1 MLPKHTI
8 AAVLALSIMT
18 LAGCPELIPPFDA
31 TGNYAGGFAVGMGD
45 LELIDGCTIVVNLE
59 QDVQGLP
66 LLSGKV
72 DGTVTLSFDCLLPE
86 DLAMLASGG
95 AGDFGAMLT
104 ALGAGA
110 GAALTETEG
119 LPAIGGLGTLLGISA
134 VEVSGVLLPD
144 GTLELN
150 TAGILDECTDGD
162 CVKLAILG
170 KGIDSNAD
178 GKMDWFDGTFGG
190 TLGASLGGMPIIGDF
205 ETSTLE

>member
-1 MLPKHTI
+1 MIPKHTI
-8 AAVLALSIMT
+8 AAVLALGSLT
-18 LAGCPELIPPFDA
+18 LAGCPELSPPFDA

-45 LELIDGCTIVVNLE
+45 LELIDGCSIVVNLE
-59 QDVQGLP
+59 QDIQGLP

-72 DGTVTLSFDCLLPE
+72 DGTVTLSFECLLPE
-86 DLAMLASGG
+86 DLALLASGG
-95 AGDFGAMLT
+95 TDDFGAMLA

-110 GAALTETEG
+110 GLSESEG
-119 LPAIGGLGTLLGISA
+119 LPAIGGLGTMLSIPA

-150 TAGILDECTDGD
+150 TPGILDECTDGD

-178 GKMDWFDGTFGG
+178 GRMDWFDGTFGG
-190 TLGASLGGMPIIGDF
+190 TLGSSMGGMPIMGEF
-205 ETSTLE
+205 ETSTVE